1 MPSTIFYYQ
10 IDEFQESMLNN
21 RDLEYFVT
29 AAEIMNLRLA
39 SQNLNIT
46 QPALSKSI
54 TRLEKELN
62 IKLFKRAGRGL
73 ELTEAGR
80 VLYQRG
86 LALQSSYLELGEI
99 MNELSSGAGG
109 IVRVG
114 VSGSATQFLLPEIC
128 KMLQSQVPNMKLE
141 IQIGMNDVLFTLLE
155 RHAIDVIIGPLVNY
169 DSPVVQLPVTAD
181 RVIVAA
187 SRDHPLAGKPASL
200 RELSRYGWILPAKTV
215 SMRQWLDK
223 MFYENHCPPPDV
235 KVEISSLAS
244 VPGLIAKSGLLS
256 FLSENILVEE
266 EFLSR
271 LIRID
276 NDQLVMER
284 RVGITWLEGAFLSP
298 ATQKVIDVTKSVGQK
313 MQMEARRILE
323 D

>member
-1 MPSTIFYYQ
+1 
-10 IDEFQESMLNN
+10 MLNN

-29 AAEIMNLRLA
+29 AAQMMNLRLA

-223 MFYENHCPPPDV
+223 MFYENHCSPPDV

-284 RVGITWLEGAFLSP
+284 RVGITWLDGAFLSP
-298 ATQKVIDVTKSVGQK
+298 ATHKVLELTKSVRQK
-313 MQMEARRILE
+313 MQMEARRLLE
-323 D
+323 V